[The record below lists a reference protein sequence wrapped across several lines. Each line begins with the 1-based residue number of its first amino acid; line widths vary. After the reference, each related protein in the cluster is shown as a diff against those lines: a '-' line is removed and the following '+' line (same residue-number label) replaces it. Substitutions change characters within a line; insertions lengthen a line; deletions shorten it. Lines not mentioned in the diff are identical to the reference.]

1 MFRSIPVQSHIELW
15 GNVGKLT
22 AAKVKSITKRGLH
35 GDGGTLYLAVA
46 KGGSKSWLQR
56 VTIDGKRRDIGL
68 GGYPYVGLAAAR
80 QKALD
85 NRTAIAAGRDPLAE
99 KRRHV
104 IPTFSVAA
112 RRTHAMLKPRWRNA
126 KHADSWIQTLERHAF
141 PILGNLSVD
150 RIERADVLAVLTPIW
165 GTRPETAR
173 RVRQRIRAILRW
185 AWAHGFVTEN
195 VAGEAIDGALPAM
208 PAVKTHL
215 RALPY
220 WDVAAALDT
229 VEASRA
235 SLSAKACLR
244 FVVLTACRSG
254 EARLAKWDE
263 VHYKAREWRIPGSR
277 MKAGVDHRVP
287 LSDVALAVLD
297 GARSL
302 RDESDLIFPSPARSR
317 RPMSDM
323 TLTKV
328 LRVTGLADRA
338 TVHGFRS
345 SFRTWASE
353 ETDAPHAVMELS
365 LAHTVGT
372 AVEQAYARSDLLARR
387 RNLMQQWADFL
398 SAD

>member
-1 MFRSIPVQSHIELW
+1 
-15 GNVGKLT
+15 VGKLT
-22 AAKVKSITKRGLH
+22 AAKVKSITRRGLH

-46 KGGSKSWLQR
+46 PRGSKSWVQR

-80 QKALD
+80 QKAME
-85 NRTAIAAGRDPLAE
+85 NRTAIAAGRDPISE
-99 KRRHV
+99 KRRSS
-104 IPTFSVAA
+104 IPSFAVAA
-112 RRTHAMLKPRWRNA
+112 RRTHAMLKPRWRND
-126 KHADSWIQTLERHAF
+126 KHADSWMQTLERHAL
-141 PILGNLSVD
+141 PALGGLSVD

-173 RVRQRIRAILRW
+173 RVRQRIRAVLSW
-185 AWAHGFVTEN
+185 SWAHGYVADN

-208 PAVKTHL
+208 PAVKAHL

-220 WDVAAALDT
+220 RDVAAALDT

-235 SLSAKACLR
+235 SLSARACLR
-244 FVVLTACRSG
+244 FVVMTACRSG
-254 EARLAKWDE
+254 EARLAKGDE
-263 VHYKAREWRIPGSR
+263 IHREAREWRIPASR
-277 MKAGVDHRVP
+277 MKAGIEHRVP
-287 LSDVALAVLD
+287 LSDAALTVLEQV
-297 GARSL
+297 RSL
-302 RDESDLIFPSPARSR
+302 REESGLIFPSPSRPR

-328 LRVTGLADRA
+328 LRDTGLADRA

-353 ETDAPHAVMELS
+353 QTDAPHAVMELS

-387 RNLMQQWADFL
+387 RKLMQQWADFL

>member
-1 MFRSIPVQSHIELW
+1 M
-15 GNVGKLT
+15 GKLT

-46 KGGSKSWLQR
+46 KGGSKSWVQR

-80 QKALD
+80 QKAMD
-85 NRTAIAAGRDPLAE
+85 NRTAIAAGRNPIAE
-99 KRRHV
+99 KRRSS
-104 IPTFSVAA
+104 IPSFAVAA
-112 RRTHAMLKPRWRNA
+112 RRTHAMLKPRWRND
-126 KHADSWIQTLERHAF
+126 KHADSWMQTLERHAF
-141 PILGNLSVD
+141 PALGGLSVD
-150 RIERADVLAVLTPIW
+150 RIERADVLAVLTSIW

-173 RVRQRIRAILRW
+173 RVRQRIRAVLRW
-185 AWAHGFVTEN
+185 AWAHGFVAEN
-195 VAGEAIDGALPAM
+195 IAGEAIDGALPAM

-220 WDVAAALDT
+220 RDVAAALDT

-263 VHYKAREWRIPGSR
+263 IHCEAREWRIPVSR
-277 MKAGVDHRVP
+277 MKAGIEHRVP
-287 LSDVALAVLD
+287 LSDAALTVLVQV
-297 GARSL
+297 RSL
-302 RDESDLIFPSPARSR
+302 RDESDLIFPSPARPR

-323 TLTKV
+323 ILTKV
-328 LRVTGLADRA
+328 LRDTGLADRA

-353 ETDAPHAVMELS
+353 QTDAPHAVMELS

-372 AVEQAYARSDLLARR
+372 AVEQAYARSDLLMRQR
-387 RNLMQQWADFL
+387 KLMQAWAEYL
-398 SAD
+398 SDTA

>member
-1 MFRSIPVQSHIELW
+1 M
-15 GNVGKLT
+15 
-22 AAKVKSITKRGLH
+22 
-35 GDGGTLYLAVA
+35 
-46 KGGSKSWLQR
+46 
-56 VTIDGKRRDIGL
+56 
-68 GGYPYVGLAAAR
+68 
-80 QKALD
+80 D
-85 NRTAIAAGRDPLAE
+85 NRTAIAAGRNPIAE
-99 KRRHV
+99 ERRSS
-104 IPTFSVAA
+104 IPTFAVAA
-112 RRTHAMLKPRWRNA
+112 RRTHAMLKPRWRND
-126 KHADSWIQTLERHAF
+126 KHADSWMQTLERHAF
-141 PILGNLSVD
+141 PALGGLSVD
-150 RIERADVLAVLTPIW
+150 RIERADVLALLTPIW

-173 RVRQRIRAILRW
+173 RVRQRIRAVLRW
-185 AWAHGFVTEN
+185 AWAHGFITEN

-208 PAVKTHL
+208 PAVKAHL

-220 WDVAAALDT
+220 RDVAAALDT

-263 VHYKAREWRIPGSR
+263 IQFEAREWRIPGSR
-277 MKAGVDHRVP
+277 MKAGIEHRVP
-287 LSDVALAVLD
+287 LSDTALAVLERV
-297 GARSL
+297 RSL
-302 RDESDLIFPSPARSR
+302 RDESDLIFPSPARPR

-328 LRVTGLADRA
+328 MRDTGLAARA

-353 ETDAPHAVMELS
+353 QTDAPHAVMELS
-365 LAHTVGT
+365 LAHAVGT

-387 RNLMQQWADFL
+387 RKLMQQWADFL

>member
-1 MFRSIPVQSHIELW
+1 M
-15 GNVGKLT
+15 GKLT
-22 AAKVKSITKRGLH
+22 AAKVRSITKRGLH

-46 KGGSKSWLQR
+46 KGGSKSWVQR

-80 QKALD
+80 QKAMD
-85 NRTAIAAGRDPLAE
+85 NRTAIAAGRNPIAE
-99 KRRHV
+99 KRRSS
-104 IPTFSVAA
+104 IPTFAVAA
-112 RRTHAMLKPRWRNA
+112 RRTHAMLKPRWRND
-126 KHADSWIQTLERHAF
+126 KHADSWMQTLERHAF
-141 PILGNLSVD
+141 PALGGLSVD
-150 RIERADVLAVLTPIW
+150 RIERADVLALLTPIW

-173 RVRQRIRAILRW
+173 RVRQRIRAVLRW
-185 AWAHGFVTEN
+185 AWAHGFITEN

-208 PAVKTHL
+208 PAVKAHL

-220 WDVAAALDT
+220 RDVAAALDT

-263 VHYKAREWRIPGSR
+263 IHFEAREWRIPGSR
-277 MKAGVDHRVP
+277 MKAGIEHRVP
-287 LSDVALAVLD
+287 LSDTALAVQERV
-297 GARSL
+297 RSL
-302 RDESDLIFPSPARSR
+302 RDESDLIFPSPARPR

-328 LRVTGLADRA
+328 MRDTGLAARA

-353 ETDAPHAVMELS
+353 QTDAPHAVMELS
-365 LAHTVGT
+365 LAHAVGT

-387 RNLMQQWADFL
+387 RKLMQQWADFL